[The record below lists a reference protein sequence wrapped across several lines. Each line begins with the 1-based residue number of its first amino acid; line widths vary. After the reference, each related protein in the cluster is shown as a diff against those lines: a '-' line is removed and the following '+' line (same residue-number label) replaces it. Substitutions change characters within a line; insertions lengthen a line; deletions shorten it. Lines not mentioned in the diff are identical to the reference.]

1 MDIWYVALA
10 GFGGAVVEGLLG
22 WAKSAEG
29 FDFRKFLPTLLR
41 GIATGGGIAMAYP
54 IIEAVGFWP
63 GMVGAF
69 LTGAGVDVLWH
80 NVAGTIK
87 K

>member
-1 MDIWYVALA
+1 MEIVYVALA
-10 GFGGAVVEGLLG
+10 AFGGAVVEGLLG
-22 WAKSAEG
+22 WAKSTEK

-41 GIATGGGIAMAYP
+41 AAGTGGGIAMAYP
-54 IIEAVGFWP
+54 LVQTAGFWP
-63 GMVGAF
+63 GIVTAF